1 MNEKRKELLTGRA
14 RFLWICLV
22 MTALLLMPGCGKK
35 NEYNETSIRIL
46 KKGRIENE
54 IIESFGMNY
63 YDAGELRKMLEETV
77 QEYNAG
83 TGEKDRV
90 VLKEVKVEKETA
102 DVVLEFQSFS
112 DYAAFNKVDF
122 FCGKISEAI
131 LEGFDMRV
139 NLISPDGKRAGEEE
153 LKSMT
158 DKSIVILSEPV
169 MVEPL
174 QDIEYV
180 SANVE
185 YLDERHARVSGDSEG
200 LAYIVLK
207 K

>member
-1 MNEKRKELLTGRA
+1 MNEDRKKILIGRKS
-14 RFLWICLV
+14 FLWICLV
-22 MTALLLMPGCGKK
+22 ITLLSAVPGCGKK

-63 YDAGELRKMLEETV
+63 YDSGELRKMLEETV
-77 QEYNAG
+77 QEYNEG

-90 VLKEVKVEKETA
+90 ILKEVKVEKETA
-102 DVVLEFQSFS
+102 DVVLEFQSCS
-112 DYAAFNKVDF
+112 DYAGFNKVDF
-122 FCGKISEAI
+122 FCGKISEAM
-131 LEGFDMRV
+131 LAGFDMKV
-139 NLISPDGKRAGEEE
+139 NLISPEGKRAGEEE
-153 LKSMT
+153 LKGMT
-158 DKSIVILSEPV
+158 DKGIVILSEPV
-169 MVEPL
+169 LVESL

-185 YLDERHARVSGDSEG
+185 YLDERHARVSSDSEG
-200 LAYIVLK
+200 LAYIVFK

>member
-1 MNEKRKELLTGRA
+1 MNGNRKEILRGRG
-14 RFLWICLV
+14 RRWLCLI
-22 MTALLLMPGCGKK
+22 MTALFLLPGCG
-35 NEYNETSIRIL
+35 NNDPYNETSIRIL

-63 YDAGELRKMLEETV
+63 YDPGELRGMLEETV
-77 QEYNAG
+77 REYNEG

-90 VLKEVKVEKETA
+90 VLKEVSVEKETA

-112 DYAAFNKVDF
+112 DYAAFNEVDF
-122 FCGKISEAI
+122 FCGKISEAM
-131 LEGFDMRV
+131 LAGYDMRV
-139 NLISPDGKRAGEEE
+139 NLISHDGKRAGEEE
-153 LKSMT
+153 LKGMT
-158 DKSIVILSEPV
+158 DNSIVILSEPV
-169 MVEPL
+169 LVESL

-185 YLDERHARVSGDSEG
+185 YLDKRHARVSSDSEG